1 MNLQERV
8 RELESAYKKY
18 LLKKIFK
25 ILFYF
30 LFAALLIGVI
40 FLIVQNHYKQK
51 SIFSEA
57 LNYKKKLEQNII
69 KAKIL
74 QEKNKI
80 IREKFIQE
88 NNLTKASNSKIQIDS
103 KVFNIA
109 ILKNS
114 FYKNPNYERA
124 LILAR
129 EYYQIKDYK
138 KSIFWALKAND
149 IDKKAEDSWLI
160 FAKAQIALGYQDEA
174 KRALDAY
181 LDSYGLI
188 EKELEND

>member
-51 SIFSEA
+51 SISSEA

-114 FYKNPNYERA
+114 FIKI
-124 LILAR
+124 LIM
-129 EYYQIKDYK
+129 
-138 KSIFWALKAND
+138 S
-149 IDKKAEDSWLI
+149 
-160 FAKAQIALGYQDEA
+160 
-174 KRALDAY
+174 
-181 LDSYGLI
+181 
-188 EKELEND
+188 EL